1 MLLVAPLVFPG
12 AGGPGRCVC
21 RCGRRPA
28 RWPSA
33 LSSFARRVVLPA
45 CVACG
50 STGVLG
56 RRRGPAA
63 RETRRLRFARCR
75 VSEPDRALRSL
86 RRPPH
91 QWGRVAGW
99 RVVLEPGRDPSSPHR
114 CRVHTSLAALLAFL
128 VQCVARLKPLSPL
141 WPGLCAWVKPPLPLL
156 ARNVCFAALWASK
169 GVAGFKVALDARAVV
184 SRVSLGRHLCAV
196 VCSKGPSTSCH
207 LPVGLA
213 WWNVP
218 SVAGLGSG

>member
-1 MLLVAPLVFPG
+1 MC
-12 AGGPGRCVC
+12 AG
-21 RCGRRPA
+21 GRRPA

-33 LSSFARRVVLPA
+33 PRASLGASSFLRVLL
-45 CVACG
+45 VAPR
-50 STGVLG
+50 VFWALE
-56 RRRGPAA
+56 GPAA

-75 VSEPDRALRSL
+75 VSKPARALRSL

-91 QWGRVAGW
+91 QWGRVADW

-156 ARNVCFAALWASK
+156 ARNVCLCGIVGEQRCRWFQGCPWTPEQWCHGFRWAATCVQLFARRVHQPRAIFQLGWPGGMSLAL
-169 GVAGFKVALDARAVV
+169 R
-184 SRVSLGRHLCAV
+184 
-196 VCSKGPSTSCH
+196 
-207 LPVGLA
+207 
-213 WWNVP
+213 
-218 SVAGLGSG
+218 GLGSG

>member
-1 MLLVAPLVFPG
+1 MC
-12 AGGPGRCVC
+12 AGGWG
-21 RCGRRPA
+21 PA

-33 LSSFARRVVLPA
+33 LRASLGASSFLRVLL
-45 CVACG
+45 VAPR
-50 STGVLG
+50 VFWALE
-56 RRRGPAA
+56 GPAA

-75 VSEPDRALRSL
+75 VSKPARALRSL

-91 QWGRVAGW
+91 QWGRVADW

-156 ARNVCFAALWASK
+156 ARNVCLCGIVGEQRCRWFQGCPWTPEQWCHGFRWAATCVQLFARRVHQPRAIFQLGWPGGMSLAL
-169 GVAGFKVALDARAVV
+169 R
-184 SRVSLGRHLCAV
+184 
-196 VCSKGPSTSCH
+196 
-207 LPVGLA
+207 
-213 WWNVP
+213 
-218 SVAGLGSG
+218 GLGSG

>member
-1 MLLVAPLVFPG
+1 MFRALSGPAAVC
-12 AGGPGRCVC
+12 AG
-21 RCGRRPA
+21 GRRPA

-33 LSSFARRVVLPA
+33 PRASLGASSFLRVLL
-45 CVACG
+45 VAPR
-50 STGVLG
+50 VFWALE
-56 RRRGPAA
+56 GPAA

-75 VSEPDRALRSL
+75 VSKPARALRSL

-91 QWGRVAGW
+91 QWGRVADW

-156 ARNVCFAALWASK
+156 ARNVCLCGIVGEQRCRWFQGCPWTPEQWCHGFRWAATCVQLFARRVHQPRAIFQLGWPGGMSLAL
-169 GVAGFKVALDARAVV
+169 R
-184 SRVSLGRHLCAV
+184 
-196 VCSKGPSTSCH
+196 
-207 LPVGLA
+207 
-213 WWNVP
+213 
-218 SVAGLGSG
+218 GLGSG